1 MVGDSLILDKTLYLQ
16 SQVSL
21 KSMKKR
27 NGLGDKSS
35 GDESP
40 QAWFTDRE
48 LKTAQTQTSF
58 EGFKV
63 E

>member
-1 MVGDSLILDKTLYLQ
+1 
-16 SQVSL
+16 
-21 KSMKKR
+21 MKKR